1 MINLL
6 LIVFAAAAL
15 VIAGLALEKH
25 SNKVRQELMD
35 ELNNESILNDESIQQ
50 PGPAPVVETPKV
62 ETPAPTP
69 EVKQLVESQEEA
81 TAPKPAKKRRRGR
94 PAAKK
99 D

>member
-6 LIVFAAAAL
+6 LIVFAAAVL

-25 SNKVRQELMD
+25 SNKVRGEMIKEIEKD
-35 ELNNESILNDESIQQ
+35 E
-50 PGPAPVVETPKV
+50 PVVMEATEVPSEIQETVKA
-62 ETPAPTP
+62 EEAPAPTP
-69 EVKQLVESQEEA
+69 EIKQLVESQEEA

>member
-25 SNKVRQELMD
+25 SNKVRGEMIKEIEKDEPVVMEATEVPSEIQETI
-35 ELNNESILNDESIQQ
+35 EAEEA
-50 PGPAPVVETPKV
+50 PAPK
-62 ETPAPTP
+62 P

-81 TAPKPAKKRRRGR
+81 TAPTPAKKRRRGR

>member
-6 LIVFAAAAL
+6 LIVFAAAVL

-25 SNKVRQELMD
+25 SNKVRGEMIKEIEKD
-35 ELNNESILNDESIQQ
+35 E
-50 PGPAPVVETPKV
+50 PVVMEATKVPSEIQETI
-62 ETPAPTP
+62 EAEEAPAPTP
-69 EVKQLVESQEEA
+69 EVKQMVESQEEA